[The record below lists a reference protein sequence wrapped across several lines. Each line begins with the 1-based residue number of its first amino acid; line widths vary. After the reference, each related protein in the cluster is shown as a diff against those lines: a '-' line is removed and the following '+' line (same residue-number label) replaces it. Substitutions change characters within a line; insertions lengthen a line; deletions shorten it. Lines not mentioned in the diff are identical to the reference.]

1 MFWKNPVIPVC
12 PPAIGVQLAVLKNA
26 PIPWFCA
33 AETAPPMPAPC
44 NAALPP

>member
-44 NAALPP
+44 RAALPP